1 MSSANTVKID
11 YVDGVRFRRGVVAAA
26 SKLIANSPHLDAI
39 NVFPV
44 PDGDTGANM
53 AGTMRSIV
61 SSTGKSVERSI
72 EKMTALIADSAL
84 DGAKGNSGAILAQFL
99 CGFAEGVKDMPKLS
113 PADFAQAASVAAKR
127 SCEAISEPKD
137 GTILSV
143 IRDWAAH
150 LHANGDNYRDFHHLL
165 SDSLEYARNSAKCT
179 TEKLAEL
186 KAAGVVDAGAQ
197 GFVYLLEGIVDLL
210 ENGKIEK
217 SFLPDARNSKS
228 FANVQDKVA
237 VESLDFR
244 FCTEFLI
251 KGSDIDRVA
260 IRDSISDM
268 GDSLIVAGT
277 PGSVKIHI
285 HTNDPDAVEAIV
297 NGYGEVVK
305 RKVDDML
312 VQHKRLLADDQTVGI
327 LTDSTCDIPDE
338 LLEEY
343 DIRVVPMRLTIDDK
357 DYIDRV
363 TLSSGE
369 FYKILPGAKRALSS
383 QPTPGDMK
391 RAYAKVS
398 SDYEDVVSLHVAKV
412 LSGTFQNALTVSSPF
427 DNVSAIDSKMLTIGL
442 GLPVMEAARAA
453 KKGAT
458 AAEVRRVADRAVENV
473 KIFVTIDCLDYAVR
487 GGRLSKGQGMIA
499 KALNIK
505 PILQFA
511 GEGHPKVVAKSFGV
525 KRQEDALIKLVRD
538 NAYGRG
544 NFKYAIS
551 HADTPETAERFRR
564 ILKAEFGK
572 EPEFVVEASP
582 VLGLHS
588 GPGACAVAFIT
599 DD

>member
-1 MSSANTVKID
+1 M
-11 YVDGVRFRRGVVAAA
+11 AAA

-72 EKMTALIADSAL
+72 EKMTALIAESAL

-113 PADFAQAASVAAKR
+113 PSDFARAASMAAKR
-127 SCEAISEPKD
+127 SCEAISDPKD

-150 LHANGDNYRDFHHLL
+150 LHANGENYRDFHHLL

-179 TEKLAEL
+179 TEKMAVL

-217 SFLPDARNSKS
+217 SFLPDSRNSKS
-228 FANVQDKVA
+228 FTNVQDKVA

-251 KGSDIDRVA
+251 KGESIDRVG
-260 IRDSISDM
+260 IRDAICNM

-277 PGSVKIHI
+277 TGSVKIHI
-285 HTNDPDAVEAIV
+285 HTNDPDAVEDIV
-297 NGYGEVVK
+297 KGYGEVVK

-312 VQHKRLLADDQTVGI
+312 IQHKRLLADDRRVGI
-327 LTDSTCDIPDE
+327 LTDSTCDLPPE
-338 LLEEY
+338 LVEEF
-343 DIRVVPMRLTIDDK
+343 DIRIVPMRLTLDDQE
-357 DYIDRV
+357 YIDRV
-363 TLSSGE
+363 TLSSSE
-369 FYKILPGAKRALSS
+369 FYKRLPDAKRALSS
-383 QPTPGDMK
+383 QPSPGDMK
-391 RAYAKVS
+391 RAYAKVA
-398 SDYEDVVSLHVAKV
+398 SDYEDVVSLHIGKI
-412 LSGTFQNALTVSSPF
+412 LSGTFQNALTVSNPF
-427 DNVSAIDSKMLTIGL
+427 DNVSAIDSKKLSIAL
-442 GLPVMEAARAA
+442 GLSVLEAARAA
-453 KKGAT
+453 KNGAT

-511 GEGHPKVVAKSFGV
+511 GEGQPKVVAKSFGV
-525 KRQEDALIKLVRD
+525 KRQEEALIKLVKD

-544 NFKYAIS
+544 NFRYAIS
-551 HADTPETAERFRR
+551 HADTPETAERFRKV
-564 ILKAEFGK
+564 LKDQFGA

-582 VLGLHS
+582 VLGIHS
-588 GPGACAVAFIT
+588 GPGACAVAFLT
-599 DD
+599 DE

>member
-1 MSSANTVKID
+1 MTTANTVKID

-113 PADFAQAASVAAKR
+113 PADFAKAASVAAKR
-127 SCEAISEPKD
+127 SCEAISDPKD

-143 IRDWAAH
+143 IRDWAEH
-150 LHANGDNYRDFHHLL
+150 LHANGESYRDFHHLL
-165 SDSLEYARNSAKCT
+165 SDSLDYARNSVKCT
-179 TEKLAEL
+179 TEKMAVL

-217 SFLPDARNSKS
+217 SFLPDSRNSKS

-251 KGSDIDRVA
+251 KGKDIDRAA

-297 NGYGEVVK
+297 SGYGEVVK

-312 VQHKRLLADDQTVGI
+312 IQHKRLLADDRKVGI
-327 LTDSTCDIPDE
+327 LTDSTCDLPDE
-338 LLEEY
+338 VIEKY
-343 DIRVVPMRLTIDDK
+343 DIRMVHMRLTLDEQEF
-357 DYIDRV
+357 IDRV
-363 TLSSGE
+363 TLNSGD
-369 FYKILPGAKRALSS
+369 FYKMLPGTRRALSS
-383 QPTPGDMK
+383 QPYPGDMK

-398 SDYEDVVSLHVAKV
+398 SDYEDVVSLHVGKV
-412 LSGTFQNALTVSSPF
+412 LSGTFQNALTVSNPF
-427 DNVSAIDSKMLTIGL
+427 DNVSAIDSKKLSIAL
-442 GLPVMEAARAA
+442 GLPVLEAARAA
-453 KKGAT
+453 KNGAT

-511 GEGHPKVVAKSFGV
+511 GEGQPKVVAKSFGV
-525 KRQEDALIKLVRD
+525 KRQEDALIKLVKE

-544 NFKYAIS
+544 NFRYAIS
-551 HADTPETAERFRR
+551 HADTPETAERFRK
-564 ILKAEFGK
+564 ILKDEFGAD
-572 EPEFVVEASP
+572 PEFIVEASP
-582 VLGLHS
+582 VLGIHS

-599 DD
+599 DE

>member
-1 MSSANTVKID
+1 MTTANTVKID

-72 EKMTALIADSAL
+72 EKMTALIAESAL

-99 CGFAEGVKDMPKLS
+99 CGFAEGVKDMPRLS
-113 PADFAQAASVAAKR
+113 PSDFAQAASMAAKR
-127 SCEAISEPKD
+127 SCEAISDPKD

-150 LHANGDNYRDFHHLL
+150 LHANGENYRDFHHLL

-179 TEKLAEL
+179 TEKMAVL

-210 ENGKIEK
+210 ESGKIER
-217 SFLPDARNSKS
+217 SFLPDSRNSKS

-237 VESLDFR
+237 VEALDFR

-251 KGSDIDRVA
+251 KGENIDRGV
-260 IRDSISDM
+260 IRDAISDM

-277 PGSVKIHI
+277 SGSVKIHI

-297 NGYGEVVK
+297 KGYGEVTK

-312 VQHKRLLADDQTVGI
+312 VQHKRLLADDRKVGI
-327 LTDSTCDIPDE
+327 LTDSTCDLPNEII
-338 LLEEY
+338 EEY
-343 DIRVVPMRLTIDDK
+343 DIRVVPMRLTLDEQE
-357 DYIDRV
+357 YIDQV
-363 TLSSGE
+363 TLSSSD
-369 FYKILPGAKRALSS
+369 FYKMLPGTKRALSS
-383 QPTPGDMK
+383 QPSPGDMK
-391 RAYAKVS
+391 RAYAKVA
-398 SDYEDVVSLHVAKV
+398 SDYEDVVSLHLGKV
-412 LSGTFQNALTVSSPF
+412 LSGTFHNALTVSNPF
-427 DNVSAIDSKMLTIGL
+427 DNVSAIDSKKLSIAL
-442 GLPVMEAARAA
+442 GLSVLEAARAA
-453 KKGAT
+453 KNGAT
-458 AAEVRRVADRAVENV
+458 AAEVRRVVDRAVENV

-511 GEGHPKVVAKSFGV
+511 GEGQPKVVAKSFGV
-525 KRQEDALIKLVRD
+525 KRQEDALIKLVKD

-544 NFKYAIS
+544 NFRYAIS
-551 HADTPETAERFRR
+551 HADTPETAERFRKV
-564 ILKAEFGK
+564 LKDQFGT

-582 VLGLHS
+582 VLGIHS
-588 GPGACAVAFIT
+588 GPGACAVAFLT
-599 DD
+599 D

>member
-1 MSSANTVKID
+1 MTTANTVKID

-26 SKLIANSPHLDAI
+26 SRLIANSPHLDAI

-72 EKMTALIADSAL
+72 EKMTALIAESAL

-113 PADFAQAASVAAKR
+113 PSDFAKAASMAAKR

-150 LHANGDNYRDFHHLL
+150 LHANGDSYRDFHHLL

-186 KAAGVVDAGAQ
+186 RAAGVVDAGAQ

-217 SFLPDARNSKS
+217 SFLPDSRNSKS
-228 FANVQDKVA
+228 FINVQDKVA

-244 FCTEFLI
+244 FCTEFLL
-251 KGSDIDRVA
+251 KGENIDREA
-260 IRDSISDM
+260 IREAICEM

-277 PGSVKIHI
+277 LGSVKIHI
-285 HTNDPDAVEAIV
+285 HTNEPDAVENIV
-297 NGYGEVVK
+297 SGYGEVVK

-312 VQHKRLLADDQTVGI
+312 IQHKRLLADDRTVGI
-327 LTDSTCDIPDE
+327 LTDSTCDLPDE
-338 LLEEY
+338 MLAEY
-343 DIRVVPMRLTIDDK
+343 DIRVVPMRLTIDEHE
-357 DYIDRV
+357 YIDRV
-363 TLSSGE
+363 TLSSSE
-369 FYKILPGAKRALSS
+369 FYKILPEAERALSS
-383 QPTPGDMK
+383 QPSPGDMK

-398 SDYEDVVSLHVAKV
+398 SDYEDVVSLHIAKV
-412 LSGTFQNALTVSSPF
+412 LSGTFQNALTVSNPF
-427 DNVSAIDSKMLTIGL
+427 NNVSPIDSKMLSGGL
-442 GLPVMEAARAA
+442 GLSVLEAARAA
-453 KKGAT
+453 KNGAT
-458 AAEVRRVADRAVENV
+458 VAEVRRIADRAVGNV

-487 GGRLSKGQGMIA
+487 GGRLSKGQGIIA

-511 GEGHPKVVAKSFGV
+511 GEGQPKVVAKSFGV
-525 KRQEDALIKLVRD
+525 KRQENALIRLVKD

-544 NFKYAIS
+544 NFRYAIT
-551 HADTPETAERFRR
+551 HADAPETAEKIRK
-564 ILKAEFGK
+564 ILKAEFGAD
-572 EPEFVVEASP
+572 PEFVVEASP
-582 VLGLHS
+582 VLGIHS

-599 DD
+599 DE

>member
-1 MSSANTVKID
+1 M
-11 YVDGVRFRRGVVAAA
+11 AAA

-113 PADFAQAASVAAKR
+113 PADFAKAASVAAKR
-127 SCEAISEPKD
+127 SCEAISDPKD

-143 IRDWAAH
+143 IRDWAEH
-150 LHANGDNYRDFHHLL
+150 LHANGESYRDFHHLL
-165 SDSLEYARNSAKCT
+165 SDSLDYARNSVKCT
-179 TEKLAEL
+179 TEKMAVL

-217 SFLPDARNSKS
+217 SFLPDSRNSKS

-251 KGSDIDRVA
+251 KGKDIDRAA

-297 NGYGEVVK
+297 SGYGEVVK

-312 VQHKRLLADDQTVGI
+312 IQHKRLLADDRKVGI
-327 LTDSTCDIPDE
+327 LTDSTCDLPDE
-338 LLEEY
+338 VIEKY
-343 DIRVVPMRLTIDDK
+343 DIRMVHMRLTLDEQEF
-357 DYIDRV
+357 IDRV
-363 TLSSGE
+363 TLNSGD
-369 FYKILPGAKRALSS
+369 FYKMLPGTRRALSS
-383 QPTPGDMK
+383 QPYPGDMK

-398 SDYEDVVSLHVAKV
+398 SDYEDVVSLHVGKV
-412 LSGTFQNALTVSSPF
+412 LSGTFQNALTVSNPF
-427 DNVSAIDSKMLTIGL
+427 DNVSAIDSKKLSIAL
-442 GLPVMEAARAA
+442 GLPVLEAARAA
-453 KKGAT
+453 KNGAT

-511 GEGHPKVVAKSFGV
+511 GEGQPKVVAKSFGV
-525 KRQEDALIKLVRD
+525 KRQEDALIKLVKE

-544 NFKYAIS
+544 NFRYAIS
-551 HADTPETAERFRR
+551 HADTPETAERFRK
-564 ILKAEFGK
+564 ILKDEFGAD
-572 EPEFVVEASP
+572 PEFIVEASP
-582 VLGLHS
+582 VLGIHS

-599 DD
+599 DE